1 MPIKAIVFD
10 LDGTLI
16 NSTRLHARSWIKSF
30 EHHGFRDV
38 DEGYVEMLVG
48 LPGVEIVRLVLG
60 EAGLRIYGSIRK
72 LKNEIYLNYIDELNV
87 YPGVY
92 EVLNTLIDMGLKLGI
107 ASSTPSQV
115 LDRVLDFLNLKAF
128 FNVVVPGDAVLKGK
142 PNPEIYLKA
151 FSSLGVDPKS
161 GVVVGDTVYDII
173 PARIINAYSILVTH
187 GRDVSIDVEP
197 DFKVAEIPEILDI
210 VRRELMV

>member
-30 EHHGFRDV
+30 EYHGFRDV

-173 PARIINAYSILVTH
+173 PAKIINAYSILVTH

>member
-1 MPIKAIVFD
+1 MPVKAIVFD

-16 NSTRLHARSWIKSF
+16 NSTYLHAKSWIKSF
-30 EHHGFRDV
+30 EHHGFRGV
-38 DEGYVEMLVG
+38 DEDYVETLIG
-48 LPGVEIVRLVLG
+48 LPGIEIVRLVLG
-60 EAGLRIYGSIRK
+60 EAGLKVYSSIRR
-72 LKNEIYLNYIDELNV
+72 LKNEIYLNHIDELNV

-92 EVLNTLIDMGLKLGI
+92 EMLNTLIDMGLKLGI

-115 LDRVLDFLNLKAF
+115 LDRVLDFLNLKAL

-151 FSSLGVDPKS
+151 FNSLGVDPRS

-187 GRDVSIDVEP
+187 GRDISLDVEP
-197 DFKVAEIPEILDI
+197 DFKVAETPEVLDV